1 MHPLASCSSHGAA
14 RCLAAVL
21 CAFLK
26 LLSPG
31 ANAHQYDAN
40 VLPKG
45 HEYFELREGLN
56 NSRNFFEKNRKGR
69 VAFLGGS
76 ITASQGWREP
86 VMRYLEKRFP
96 QTEFEFIGAGI
107 GSLGSVP
114 HAFRL
119 EQDVL
124 SKGPIDLLF
133 VEAAVNDASNHPE
146 LPKQM
151 LRGME
156 GVVRHARMAIPKT
169 DIVQMHFVMP
179 SHMDDYNAGR
189 VPQVIELHEKVAVAY
204 GNASLDLA
212 REVTDRIQA
221 GQFTWAE
228 DFKGLHPSRF
238 GNNLYA
244 NSISRMLEAAWR
256 APEAPAQDHSLPP
269 NPLDTQSYFRGRF
282 GRLQDVKRVRGF
294 EHMRPW
300 KPGVET
306 KIHGLLTKDSDA
318 LVAHEPES
326 EIEVA
331 LEGTAAGLLIGAGP
345 DTGIVE
351 VSCDGGPV
359 KKIDTFTR
367 WSRGLYLAWAV
378 MLEDELP
385 AGHHVLRVKLSK
397 EHNTGSVGTGL
408 YVFRILEN

>member
-1 MHPLASCSSHGAA
+1 MKLFFFTRFLSSNALHATLACA
-14 RCLAAVL
+14 LAV
-21 CAFLK
+21 

-31 ANAHQYDAN
+31 MPAHQYDAN
-40 VLPKG
+40 ALPKG
-45 HEYFELREGLN
+45 REYFELRDGLQN
-56 NSRNFFEKNRKGR
+56 ARHQFEKNKTGR

-76 ITASQGWREP
+76 ITASPGWREP

-96 QTEFEFIGAGI
+96 QTRFEFIGAGI

-124 SKGPIDLLF
+124 SKGPVDLLF

-156 GVVRHARMAIPKT
+156 GVIRHARTANPKT

-179 SHMDDYNAGR
+179 AHMDDYNAGR
-189 VPQVIELHEKVAVAY
+189 IPEVIQLHERVAVAY
-204 GNASLDLA
+204 GNPSLDLA
-212 REVTDRIQA
+212 REVTERIQA

-228 DFKGLHPSRF
+228 DFKGLHPSKF
-238 GNNLYA
+238 GNELYA
-244 NSISRMLEAAWR
+244 NSISRMLETAWK
-256 APEAPAQDHSLPP
+256 APEAPVREHPLPT
-269 NPLDTQSYFRGRF
+269 NPLDPQSYFRGRF
-282 GRLQDVKRVRGF
+282 GKLESVRCIRGF
-294 EHMRPW
+294 ERMTPW
-300 KPGVET
+300 KPGVEAKT
-306 KIHGLLTKDSDA
+306 HGLLTRDSEA
-318 LVAHEPES
+318 LVAHEPDS
-326 EIEVA
+326 ELELA
-331 LEGTAAGLLIGAGP
+331 FEGTAAGLLIGAGP
-345 DTGIVE
+345 DTGILE

-367 WSRGLYLAWAV
+367 WSKGLYLAWAL

-385 AGHHVLRVKLSK
+385 AGRHVLRIKLSR
-397 EHNTGSVGTGL
+397 EHNPQSAGTAL
-408 YVFRILEN
+408 YVFRVLEN